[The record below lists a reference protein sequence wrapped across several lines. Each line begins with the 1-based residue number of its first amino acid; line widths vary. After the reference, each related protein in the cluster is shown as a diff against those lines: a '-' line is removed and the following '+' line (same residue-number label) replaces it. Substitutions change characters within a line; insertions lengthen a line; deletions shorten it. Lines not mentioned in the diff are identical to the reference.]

1 MNRIGMGPLEKSKGN
16 KSSHRKDIL
25 SILAQANTMKEKAH
39 QMTDEDVM
47 SRTYKRILDRYIYP
61 YTLRD
66 P

>member
-1 MNRIGMGPLEKSKGN
+1 
-16 KSSHRKDIL
+16 
-25 SILAQANTMKEKAH
+25 MKEKAH

-47 SRTYKRILDRYIYP
+47 SRMYKRILDRYIYP